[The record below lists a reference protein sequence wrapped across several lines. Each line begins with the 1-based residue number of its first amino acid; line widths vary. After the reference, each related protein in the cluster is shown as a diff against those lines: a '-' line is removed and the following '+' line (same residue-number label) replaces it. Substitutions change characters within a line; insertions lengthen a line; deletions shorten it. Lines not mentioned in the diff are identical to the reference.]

1 MGNDFVDSGQAGF
14 QGKLL
19 NAREKRK
26 QAEQDA
32 QLLANRIALLKQ
44 EEQKAWRKIEQT
56 KTRAQ
61 SILELRVENEKR
73 MAHRAEADFA
83 HDRASEKEQ
92 RIMNA
97 HKEVARMARQK
108 QYEMEV
114 AKKRDSVEKVK
125 QDKRLARKIKQQRAI
140 EVREHHRE
148 NSMQIRRQEALAKE
162 RREAEKAEL
171 IRRNREAYERR
182 IEGEEK
188 SRRKLLGNVMKMEQ
202 RERELIE
209 RLRNTQQLQQEA
221 YSQLETA
228 LHAQR

>member
-32 QLLANRIALLKQ
+32 QLLANRIALLKVNMYGGFLLHLMFLQQ

-97 HKEVARMARQK
+97 HKEVARMARQ
-108 QYEMEV
+108 
-114 AKKRDSVEKVK
+114 VE
-125 QDKRLARKIKQQRAI
+125 
-140 EVREHHRE
+140 
-148 NSMQIRRQEALAKE
+148 SFF
-162 RREAEKAEL
+162 
-171 IRRNREAYERR
+171 
-182 IEGEEK
+182 
-188 SRRKLLGNVMKMEQ
+188 
-202 RERELIE
+202 
-209 RLRNTQQLQQEA
+209 
-221 YSQLETA
+221 
-228 LHAQR
+228 